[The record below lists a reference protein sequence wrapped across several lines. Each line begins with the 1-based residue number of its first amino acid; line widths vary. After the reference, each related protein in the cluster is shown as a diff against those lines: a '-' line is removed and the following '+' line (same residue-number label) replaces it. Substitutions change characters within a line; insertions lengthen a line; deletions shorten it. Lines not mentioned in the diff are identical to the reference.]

1 MESST
6 SQHKKRRKIYK
17 KEGINPHIYGEESY
31 PITLAHSSD
40 PPTIFFQKGEVNWS
54 NKKCISIVGTR
65 NPTPRGVA
73 FCQQLI
79 EELAPFSPLIVSGF
93 ARGIDIVAHRKA
105 LEMGLETVAVLAH
118 AYGHWYPK
126 EHREEVANF
135 KQKGAFI
142 TEFWSDDP
150 FERANF
156 LKRNRIIAGLSHAT
170 IVIESGEKGGSL
182 VTASYAL
189 AYGREVFAPPG
200 RISDLQSQG
209 CLKLLKT
216 DRARLITN
224 GADIATWLEWE
235 DKAPTKTVQKR
246 LFVNLNQE
254 EEAIVALLKQ
264 PISLDEIALKMK
276 RSVAQI
282 AAELM
287 QLELKGVVRS
297 LSGKRFE
304 RL

>member
-1 MESST
+1 MGLT
-6 SQHKKRRKIYK
+6 PYIH
-17 KEGINPHIYGEESY
+17 GEKNY

-40 PPTIFFQKGEVNWS
+40 PPTVFFQKGEVNWS

-79 EELAPFSPLIVSGF
+79 EEFTPFSPLIVSGF

-118 AYGHWYPK
+118 PFGQWYPK
-126 EHREEVANF
+126 EHKGEVDKIMQN
-135 KQKGAFI
+135 GAFV

-182 VTASYAL
+182 VTASHVL

-200 RISDLQSQG
+200 RISDPQSQG
-209 CLKLLKT
+209 CLGLLKT

-224 GADIATWLEWE
+224 AADVATWLEWE
-235 DKAPTKTVQKR
+235 DRTAPKTVQKR
-246 LFVNLNQE
+246 LFVNLNRE
-254 EEAIVALLKQ
+254 EEAIFDLLKQ

-276 RSVAQI
+276 RPVGQI

-287 QLELKGVVRS
+287 QLELKGAIRS

-304 RL
+304 QL